1 VAQRTTLPIIEVARK
16 LEWVHMLE
24 QISHLLSATLTPS
37 PDDPV
42 SAGEAISRPVIVLF
56 VVLGAF
62 VVTRISHPVIRRVV
76 RYIAKRS
83 LVRPS
88 QWWRTRAR
96 YGEYEATSITENRQ
110 RQRIDAAAR
119 MLHHLF
125 AVVLWIGVIIAVF
138 HILELNAAFFLSS
151 AGFIGAAVAIGGQH
165 KVNDYLTGLSVLLED
180 RYGVGDEIEI
190 SGVFSSGV
198 RGIVEHIGLVST
210 RLRDGYSTIH
220 LPHAALLSV
229 RNLSQEPAET
239 KLSIQIPLESENAQA
254 AAMAAETIRSLAG
267 SQHLTGVVLV
277 DDIKASGSD
286 DEHLEVRV
294 RTARPLTAAEREMIV
309 RRTEERLSAQ
319 DS

>member
-1 VAQRTTLPIIEVARK
+1 
-16 LEWVHMLE
+16 MNM
-24 QISHLLSATLTPS
+24 QIFPLLLSTLTPS
-37 PDDPV
+37 PEEPV

-62 VVTRISHPVIRRVV
+62 VVTRISHVLIRRVV

-83 LVRPS
+83 LARPS

-96 YGEYEATSITENRQ
+96 YGEFEETSITENRQ
-110 RQRIDAAAR
+110 RQRIDATAR

-180 RYGVGDEIEI
+180 RYGVGDEVEI
-190 SGVFSSGV
+190 SGVFANGV
-198 RGIVEHIGLVST
+198 RGVVEHIGLVST
-210 RLRDGYSTIH
+210 RIRDGYSTVH

-239 KLSIQIPLESENAQA
+239 KLSIQVPIETENAEA
-254 AAMAAETIRSLAG
+254 AAKAAATIRELAG

-277 DDIKASGSD
+277 DDIETASQDKS
-286 DEHLEVRV
+286 DEHIELRV
-294 RTARPLTAAEREMIV
+294 RTARPLTAAERETIV

>member
-1 VAQRTTLPIIEVARK
+1 MVRENAGPPVDFRHIDMSR
-16 LEWVHMLE
+16 
-24 QISHLLSATLTPS
+24 QIAHLFFSTLTPS
-37 PDDPV
+37 AEDPV

-62 VVTRISHPVIRRVV
+62 VVTRLSHVLIRRVV
-76 RYIAKRS
+76 RYIANRS
-83 LVRPS
+83 LARPS
-88 QWWRTRAR
+88 QWWRTRSR
-96 YGEYEATSITENRQ
+96 YGEHEEQSITENRQ
-110 RQRIDAAAR
+110 RQRVDAAAR

-138 HILELNAAFFLSS
+138 HILELDAAFFLSS

-190 SGVFSSGV
+190 VGVLANDLRGV
-198 RGIVEHIGLVST
+198 VEHIGLVST
-210 RLRDGYSTIH
+210 RIRDGYSTVH
-220 LPHAALLSV
+220 LPHIALISV

-239 KLSIQIPLESENAQA
+239 KLSIQIPVETENAEA
-254 AAMAAETIRSLAG
+254 AVKAAETIRELAG

-277 DDIKASGSD
+277 DDIETTAYSKD
-286 DEHLEVRV
+286 DEHLELRV
-294 RTARPLTAAEREMIV
+294 RTARPLTSAERETIV

-319 DS
+319 ET

>member
-1 VAQRTTLPIIEVARK
+1 MMHFLSTFSILGTVAPDP
-16 LEWVHMLE
+16 E
-24 QISHLLSATLTPS
+24 Q
-37 PDDPV
+37 PV

-56 VVLGAF
+56 VVIGAF
-62 VVTRISHPVIRRVV
+62 VLTRVSHVVFRRAV
-76 RYIAKRS
+76 RIIAQRS
-83 LVRPS
+83 LARPS

-96 YGEYEATSITENRQ
+96 YAEYEAKGLTEDRQ
-110 RQRIDAAAR
+110 RQRVDAAAR

-138 HILELNAAFFLSS
+138 HILELDAAFFLSS
-151 AGFIGAAVAIGGQH
+151 AGFLGAAVAIGGQH

-190 SGVFSSGV
+190 AGSFPNGV

-210 RLRDGYSTIH
+210 RIRDGYSTVH
-220 LPHAALLSV
+220 LPHVALNSV

-239 KLSIQIPLESENAQA
+239 KLSIQIPMEAENATA
-254 AAMAAETIRSLAG
+254 AAKAAETIRELAG

-277 DDIKASGSD
+277 DDIESAVSAKD
-286 DEHLEVRV
+286 DERLELRV
-294 RTARPLTAAEREMIV
+294 RTARPLTAAERETLV

>member
-1 VAQRTTLPIIEVARK
+1 MNFSTL
-16 LEWVHMLE
+16 
-24 QISHLLSATLTPS
+24 SHLVSTLTPS
-37 PDDPV
+37 PDEPV
-42 SAGEAISRPVIVLF
+42 SAGEAISRPLIVLL
-56 VVLGAF
+56 VVIGAF
-62 VVTRISHPVIRRVV
+62 VVTRLSHVVFRRVV
-76 RYIAKRS
+76 RYVARRSIA
-83 LVRPS
+83 RPS

-96 YGEYEATSITENRQ
+96 YGEYEETSITENRQ
-110 RQRIDAAAR
+110 RQRVDAAAR

-180 RYGVGDEIEI
+180 RYGVGDEVEI
-190 SGVFSSGV
+190 SGAFVNGV

-210 RLRDGYSTIH
+210 RLRDGYSTVH

-239 KLSIQIPLESENAQA
+239 KLSIQIPVESENAQA
-254 AAMAAETIRSLAG
+254 AAKAAETIRELAG

-277 DDIKASGSD
+277 DDIEAAASGKD

-294 RTARPLTAAEREMIV
+294 RTARPLTASERETIV

>member
-1 VAQRTTLPIIEVARK
+1 MSTSL
-16 LEWVHMLE
+16 L
-24 QISHLLSATLTPS
+24 QISSSLVLSTLAPS
-37 PDDPV
+37 PDEQV
-42 SAGEAISRPVIVLF
+42 SAGEAISRPLIVLF

-62 VVTRISHPVIRRVV
+62 VLTRLSHVVFRRVV
-76 RYIAKRS
+76 RYVANRS
-83 LVRPS
+83 MARPS

-96 YGEYEATSITENRQ
+96 YGEYEQTSITENRQ
-110 RQRIDAAAR
+110 RQRVDAAAR

-125 AVVLWIGVIIAVF
+125 AVVLWIGVVIAVF
-138 HILELNAAFFLSS
+138 HILQIDAAFFLSS

-190 SGVFSSGV
+190 SGPFPNGL

-210 RLRDGYSTIH
+210 RIRDGYSTVH
-220 LPHAALLSV
+220 LPHVALVSV

-239 KLSIQIPLESENAQA
+239 KLSIQIPLESENAEA
-254 AAMAAETIRSLAG
+254 AAKAAETIRELAG

-277 DDIKASGSD
+277 DDIEAAASSKD

-294 RTARPLTAAEREMIV
+294 RTARPLTAAERETLV